1 MFAFFFFFLSCCRNG
16 AQSTLS
22 MQDASARARAAEA
35 ELEGWV
41 YVTNQL
47 LLESARNT
55 LAQVEEPSH
64 RASLNAEYVESL
76 TKLFYSHAAAVTSSL
91 FFTAAKSTS
100 SAVVVD
106 EEHAKKWEIER
117 ERVVAEVQELRRQ
130 KQALEQEVERLQKE
144 EQQLGEAVS
153 GARVDADAL
162 RRDVVREQKALE
174 MLRREMQEESVRQRE
189 EHERQMFN
197 ARHEIRQ
204 VQEEFAAEGRRL
216 QEVRQQLC
224 SLADVLAELRD
235 GDGDERVLHEEPSEG
250 LRQLLDE
257 FVAYAEVTQRTQQ
270 ELQEELAALREQMAA
285 QEPAVSRSEAKT
297 LYQRILPPPAVNPV
311 ALTLQ
316 SVREQVR
323 ELRPQAAGT
332 PFGVVDTP
340 RVQNRQWQQHSCR
353 SHIKGETSFTA
364 SPVSQCQTP
373 QSWLPNGVPSTLI
386 AWRER
391 MALLKAE
398 LHDLRREIG
407 S

>member
-1 MFAFFFFFLSCCRNG
+1 MP
-16 AQSTLS
+16 
-22 MQDASARARAAEA
+22 DASACARAAEA

-55 LAQVEEPSH
+55 VAQVEEPSH
-64 RASLNAEYVESL
+64 RASLNAEYVEGL
-76 TKLFYSHAAAVTSSL
+76 TKLFYSHAAAVTSLL
-91 FFTAAKSTS
+91 FLSAAKSTS
-100 SAVVVD
+100 SAVVLD
-106 EEHAKKWEIER
+106 EEHEKKWEIER
-117 ERVVAEVQELRRQ
+117 ERVVAEVQDLARQ
-130 KQALEQEVERLQKE
+130 KQALEQAVERLQKE
-144 EQQLGEAVS
+144 EQRVGKAVS
-153 GARVDADAL
+153 VARADAEAL
-162 RRDVVREQKALE
+162 RREVEREQKALE
-174 MLRREMQEESVRQRE
+174 TLRREMQEESVRQRE
-189 EHERQMFN
+189 EHEHQMLN
-197 ARHEIRQ
+197 ARHEILQ
-204 VQEEFAAEGRRL
+204 AQEELAAEGRRL
-216 QEVRQQLC
+216 QKVRQQLC

-235 GDGDERVLHEEPSEG
+235 GDGDERVLHEEPSES
-250 LRQLLDE
+250 LRQLLEE

-285 QEPAVSRSEAKT
+285 QEPVASRSGAQT

-332 PFGVVDTP
+332 PCGVVDTP
-340 RVQNRQWQQHSCR
+340 RIQNRQWQQHSCR
-353 SHIKGETSFTA
+353 SHIKRETSFTA

-373 QSWLPNGVPSTLI
+373 QTWLPNGVPSTLI